1 MKQSDDFLNS
11 MTDANQN
18 VRCVWMK
25 VRILVADGSEQ
36 VRNEVRDIL
45 LSEGYEADFISDGI
59 TAIKYLRRYD
69 YDLVVLDMNLP
80 ELDGKSVSRQLRKM
94 ADIPYVFL
102 SEKADEE
109 SVLQGYALGAE
120 DYVVKPL
127 SPKELLARL
136 RVILRRR
143 AGQEKQTIRNLVFG
157 PIHIDTIS
165 HTVYV
170 DDQIII
176 LTPKEYE
183 LLVLLAKNPNQ
194 AFSRE
199 MLLNEI
205 WGHDYYGTD
214 RTVDTHIKTLR
225 EALKPHHQCIVTIRG
240 FGYKFTETNN

>member
-1 MKQSDDFLNS
+1 MDEDKY
-11 MTDANQN
+11 

-25 VRILVADGSEQ
+25 VRILVADGSEKI
-36 VRNEVRDIL
+36 RSEVRDIL
-45 LSEGYEADFISDGI
+45 LSEGYEPEVVSDGI

-69 YDLVVLDMNLP
+69 YDLVVLDMMLP

-94 ADIPYVFL
+94 ADIPFVFL

-109 SVLQGYALGAE
+109 SVLQGFELGAE
-120 DYVVKPL
+120 DYVIKPF
-127 SPKELLARL
+127 SSRELLARI
-136 RVILRRR
+136 RVILRRW
-143 AGQEKQTIRNLVFG
+143 AGQRKQTVRNLVFG

-170 DDQIII
+170 DDQKVI

-225 EALKPHHQCIVTIRG
+225 EALKPHHQCITTIRG
-240 FGYKFTETNN
+240 FGYKFTEIAE